1 MIVNNGHWKEIVH
14 WERRRTKSQRASSVF
29 KENEWPPSVF
39 FFFLSFLPRVPK
51 NKKSVFY
58 VFYGTLHPK
67 VECQFEFFSININ
80 YEAVSSR
87 KSSVRSVHKYQGS
100 IRPSVT
106 KIGKGEENQWPK
118 CYQCDYRLWGTSYTQ
133 QLRTHTLYKLT
144 LVISIDAA

>member
-1 MIVNNGHWKEIVH
+1 MSIGKEGEQNRSERVRFLRKMNG
-14 WERRRTKSQRASSVF
+14 RPASL
-29 KENEWPPSVF
+29 F
-39 FFFLSFLPRVPK
+39 FSFSSSPRVPK

-58 VFYGTLHPK
+58 VFYGTLRPK

-100 IRPSVT
+100 IRPSVG
-106 KIGKGEENQWPK
+106 KIGEGKETNGQNAISVTIDSGE
-118 CYQCDYRLWGTSYTQ
+118 
-133 QLRTHTLYKLT
+133 LRTHNNHAHILCTLT

>member
-1 MIVNNGHWKEIVH
+1 MSIGKEGEQNRSERVRFLRKMNG
-14 WERRRTKSQRASSVF
+14 RPASL
-29 KENEWPPSVF
+29 F
-39 FFFLSFLPRVPK
+39 FSSSSSPRVPK

-87 KSSVRSVHKYQGS
+87 KSSVRSVHKYHGS
-100 IRPSVT
+100 IRPSVG
-106 KIGKGEENQWPK
+106 KIGEGEETNGQNAISVTI
-118 CYQCDYRLWGTSYTQ
+118 DSGE
-133 QLRTHTLYKLT
+133 LRTHNNHAHILCKLT